1 MATLKY
7 FDTVSGTWKYL
18 VVGTKGD
25 KGDPGDTGATGES
38 TFVRA
43 HHGADANFPRPNALY
58 VEWVG
63 SVAPLNA
70 TTEDTWVDIT

>member
-7 FDTVSGTWKYL
+7 FDRISGLWRTL
-18 VVGTKGD
+18 PPGPKGD
-25 KGDPGDTGATGES
+25 KGDKGDVGTS
-38 TFVRA
+38 TFVRE
-43 HHGADANFPRPNALY
+43 HHGTDPNVARPDALY

-70 TTEDTWVDIT
+70 TTEDTWIRTM